1 MASADILGA
10 MTKTSIAIDRVLAGE
25 AAEVLGTPSLTATVD
40 AALREVV
47 ERRRRE
53 GFIAFFS
60 QRTFSAEER
69 ETMDA
74 AWR

>member
-1 MASADILGA
+1 
-10 MTKTSIAIDRVLAGE
+10 MTKTSIAIDRGLADD
-25 AAEVLGTPSLTATVD
+25 AAGALGTSTLTATVD

-47 ERRRRE
+47 DRRRRE

-60 QRTFSAEER
+60 QREFTTEER
-69 ETMDA
+69 EAMDA